1 MAQEQEVNW
10 KKVLPVGIVIA
21 AIILIIIFWSS
32 MTVTIDSG
40 QGGVMFRTFGGGVDT
55 TQTYGEGFHFK
66 APWNDMHVYNV
77 RQQDID
83 ESMNVLSSN
92 GLQIQ
97 IDVTTWFQPYWSELG
112 LLHQRIGENYVQEV
126 VRPVLRSSAR
136 TVIGRYTPDQL
147 YSAKRDIIQV
157 EIFNETKKILDT
169 KYVQLNEILIRSI
182 VLPEDLKRAIE
193 RKLKQEQE
201 ALEYEF
207 KNEKATQEA
216 ERQRIEAEG
225 KARANEILAK
235 SLTPNI
241 LKEKGIQATIK
252 LAESPNTKIVIIG
265 TDDQEMP
272 VILGGSK

>member
-1 MAQEQEVNW
+1 M
-10 KKVLPVGIVIA
+10 PVGIVIA

-32 MTVTIDSG
+32 MTVTIESG

-55 TQTYGEGFHFK
+55 TKTYGEGFHFK
-66 APWNDMHVYNV
+66 APWNDMNVYNM

-92 GLQIQ
+92 GLEIQ
-97 IDVTTWFQPYWSELG
+97 IDVTTWFQPYWSQLG

-157 EIFNETKKILDT
+157 EIFDETKKVLDN

-241 LKEKGIQATIK
+241 LKEKGIQATVK
-252 LAESPNTKIVIIG
+252 LAESPNAKIVIIG
-265 TDDQEMP
+265 TDDQELP
-272 VILGGSK
+272 VILGGSN